1 MNVIEQILESKVN
14 SNPEGEIFKRQ
25 WYVAKEA
32 VSKILSTISQ
42 YFPHFSLHDESHS
55 IAILNNIVR
64 IVGVDDLQ
72 KLSIVDLWMILIA
85 AYYHDLGMSITHDDI
100 ASFLENNSKFIDYVR
115 GIQQDETSPLFSYA
129 KTFEIRDCKL
139 YYKNEQLTTD
149 NIDAHR
155 FLIADFVRQQ
165 HATRSADKI
174 IEARTLHLPGNPIPE
189 RIIKL
194 VAKIC
199 DAHTQ
204 NRDELMKLP
213 AKEVSG
219 CGIEDCHPLY
229 VACLLRIGD
238 LLDVDSNR
246 VSDVLL
252 STLASIPADSKAYN
266 QTNRDITHIQIDPS
280 VIEITAECEEYRVA
294 ELLNNW
300 FKMINDEITFQTKE
314 WYKISPYPKFHSLP
328 AVGKLIVRLKDF
340 DDITGKDRP
349 RFQVDANKAIE
360 MLQGS
365 GLYSDPSQSIR
376 ELLQNSVDATYLR
389 IFKEK
394 KDCSESITKFK
405 DYCSEYPISIS
416 ITKTK
421 AEEDSSI
428 WHIEIEDMG
437 LGMERSEMNF
447 LTYTGSSSQNKKKKA
462 IIDKMPK
469 WMRPSGTFGIGFQ
482 SVFLITD
489 KVIMRTRK
497 WGQEETI
504 ELTMHNPSGAEK
516 GNILS
521 KTIID
526 DSIPFGTKLMF
537 DVKLKTSSHW
547 SINSSERVAINEIST
562 YDFAIDESMDVTIAK
577 LVDSVVKFAQIVD
590 VKINLTYKDELI
602 KFQRDPQ
609 NNDFDFYDE
618 ETGMQIAIG
627 GGNAWGNDSNLYF
640 RNQIVEKY
648 NPNIGMLR
656 FRVNLLT
663 EDAKDVLELSRN
675 DVRQQARGRI
685 RTNMIKSICRFI
697 IQNYKSFK
705 IEDVDYRPQAAAL
718 LENYRYILEDAQI
731 ECNYPN
737 DWSRLMF
744 KTDQRDQSIRDLL
757 KYDKI
762 IFERSSYYEKI
773 KFYLKDKVDA
783 DDTISEQFTRNSYE
797 IIEFFK
803 TRLASAF
810 KGFSFTQDGIVL
822 TKQEATTMIEKEAFS
837 SFFEKYL
844 QMGHSARYVIPCLD
858 YYKELRIKNAR
869 NEWMFSGYG
878 YIDYPIMVCPYIRK
892 GGKNESIFFTK
903 HNLIY
908 KVNDKVIDYV
918 YNNRYDETTTREQIE
933 EAYKRFQKEFQS
945 IIDDVNEKHNQRN
958 KTK

>member
-1 MNVIEQILESKVN
+1 MNVIEHILHRKVEAF
-14 SNPEGEIFKRQ
+14 PEGSVFERQ
-25 WYVAKEA
+25 WYVAKDA
-32 VSKILSTISQ
+32 VSKLLSTISQ

-55 IAILNNIVR
+55 VAIINNIVR
-64 IVGVDDLQ
+64 IVGTDNLWR
-72 KLSIVDLWMILIA
+72 LSIVDLWMILIA
-85 AYYHDLGMSITHDDI
+85 AYYHDLGMSITGEDI
-100 ASFLENNSKFIDYVR
+100 EGFLNNNSNFIDYVR

-129 KTFEIRDCKL
+129 KTFEIHDSKL

-174 IEARTLHLPGNPIPE
+174 IEAHTLHLPGNPIPE

-204 NRDELMKLP
+204 NRQELMKLP
-213 AKEVSG
+213 KKEVSG

-266 QTNRDITHIQIDPS
+266 QTNRDITHIQIDSS
-280 VIEITAECEEYRVA
+280 VIEITAECKEYRVA

-314 WYKISPYPKFHSLP
+314 WYKIAPYPEFHSLP
-328 AVGKLIVRLKDF
+328 AVGDLIVRLKDY
-340 DDITGKDRP
+340 DDIIGKDRP
-349 RFQVDANKAIE
+349 RFQVNANKAIE

-365 GLYSDPSQSIR
+365 GLYSDVSQSIR

-389 IFKEK
+389 IFKENGDYNNDIEAFK
-394 KDCSESITKFK
+394 NDCSR
-405 DYCSEYPISIS
+405 YPISIS
-416 ITKTK
+416 ITKIK
-421 AEEDSSI
+421 VEKDSSI
-428 WHIEIEDMG
+428 WHVEIEDMG
-437 LGMERSEMNF
+437 LGIERSEMDY
-447 LTYTGSSSQNKKKKA
+447 LTYTGHSSQNKKKKA
-462 IIDKMPK
+462 IIDEMPK

-489 KVIMRTRK
+489 KVTMRTRK
-497 WGQEETI
+497 WGKEETI
-504 ELTMHNPSGAEK
+504 VLTMHNPSGKEK

-526 DSIPFGTKLMF
+526 DTIPIGTKLMF
-537 DVKLKTSSHW
+537 DVESKTSSNW
-547 SINSSERVAINEIST
+547 SINSSERVAIEEIST
-562 YDFAIDESMDVTIAK
+562 YDFAMDDSMDVTIAK

-590 VKINLTYKDELI
+590 VKIKLRYKDELI
-602 KFQRDPQ
+602 EFQRDSQ
-609 NNDFDFYDE
+609 NDKFDFYDE
-618 ETGMQIAIG
+618 ETGMQVTIG
-627 GGNAWGNDSNLYF
+627 GSSVWRSDSSLYF
-640 RNQIVEKY
+640 RNQIVDKY
-648 NPNIGMLR
+648 NPRIEMLR

-675 DVRQQARGRI
+675 DVRPQAQGRI
-685 RTNMIKSICRFI
+685 RRNMIKSICRFVI
-697 IQNYKSFK
+697 KNYETFK
-705 IEDVDYRPQAAAL
+705 RVDLDYRPHAAAL
-718 LENYRYILEDAQI
+718 LELYRELLKEAKID
-731 ECNYPN
+731 CNYPD
-737 DWSRLMF
+737 DWKRLNIR
-744 KTDQRDQSIRDLL
+744 TDQGEKTIADLL

-858 YYKELRIKNAR
+858 YYKELRINKHY
-869 NEWMFSGYG
+869 EWTFNQYG
-878 YIDYPIMVCPYIRK
+878 YKDYPIMVCPYIRK
-892 GGKNESIFFTK
+892 GEKDEDVFFRK

-908 KVNDKVIDYV
+908 KVNDTVIDYV
-918 YNNRYDETTTREQIE
+918 YENRYDQTTTREQIE
-933 EAYKRFQKEFQS
+933 EAYKRFQKEFQP
-945 IIDDVNEKHNQRN
+945 IIEEVNQKHNQRN